1 MGWSARGVLLSGRA
15 MVPESGRKYDNEKW
29 CRLNWWFLTTRGWS
43 RTCCIQAGTYMYL
56 VSSSSMK
63 RRWSYGEIIVDGRSA
78 NCLFTSSRAAR
89 CRSWHLLRTRY
100 CIAFSAVARIRMI
113 ARHPVRRMPTDVTA
127 AVRLIAEY
135 SLKPRS
141 CGC

>member
-1 MGWSARGVLLSGRA
+1 MIME
-15 MVPESGRKYDNEKW
+15 MVPAQLVVSNHQRLESNM
-29 CRLNWWFLTTRGWS
+29 LHTS
-43 RTCCIQAGTYMYL
+43 TYMCL
-56 VSSSSMK
+56 VSSSSQQ

-100 CIAFSAVARIRMI
+100 CIASSAVARIRII

-127 AVRLIAEY
+127 AVRLITEY

-141 CGC
+141 CGCERAGGIGYPPPHIDSIEN